1 MLWDRFEVSI
11 TNASGVIDKDAGRQF
26 HTDEMKLRLL
36 NSKVKAEFLVAMKMK
51 IETKMNMVSM
61 AMTFDPA
68 LVNDRNTVNKNYR
81 YSH

>member
-1 MLWDRFEVSI
+1 MWWDRFEVRIINTFS
-11 TNASGVIDKDAGRQF
+11 VIDKYAGRQV

-36 NSKVKAEFLVAMKMK
+36 NLKVKAEFLVAMKMK

-61 AMTFDPA
+61 ATTFDPA